1 MEFVECISLTL
12 SMLIVQGF
20 LFVRNF
26 IESKQ
31 ITEHFIALGRYNL
44 LFSNC

>member
-26 IESKQ
+26 IE
-31 ITEHFIALGRYNL
+31 
-44 LFSNC
+44 